1 MRPFT
6 AALPPLY
13 CSADARAFAYAP
25 EAREQEL
32 SMAGVLSCGGTL
44 VYTARPPGSAGL
56 FLDQLSQ
63 LLRDVERPGVL
74 YLDNPTE
81 NHRHWNQQAL
91 YCASGLFRTA
101 GRLRF
106 GQYRLSVARGAK
118 LTAGESEAAVSP
130 VSFGRGGMAHRGGA
144 ALQWNG
150 IFHMEMPL
158 YGWLGAGLTYYS
170 DVYDE
175 LTRQNLL
182 CPVQADA
189 LAEDDTIMLQ
199 AELSLLAP
207 AECVFQFPAGAAL
220 RWNALPPM
228 HALSFALRFARG
240 DGGYSLVPSGSA
252 RLDADGPFGGT
263 PHGVFRGKR
272 GDRIWFIQG
281 QPAHITRPAAP
292 VEVSALGSSA
302 LYDAGGPPVVLADKV
317 GLPYSTPA
325 TASFDEALAERAR
338 RAAEQPQNRF
348 AAGEGFRMER
358 AGFPVCIQD
367 GRVRW
372 LRFAETQSMQPGM
385 ALCDPS
391 PELAIC
397 MASPELFLV
406 LCGENLGGFATPYAL
421 TDSIV
426 DKAVARGYPARDA
439 QKLKLRYPDGA
450 VFLSLESFRNA
461 VRAAGAEPGDAL
473 EAEADQY
480 SFTVGERVC
489 SLNPNGWERNGTML
503 IIKGSAGKTVRELIE
518 DPGQWSFPPASA
530 GEVRASLLKIAEEA
544 ARSPVD
550 PAFYQASWRGALA
563 VRCPSEGGLL
573 RGAVFSIGET
583 EPVCWP

>member
-13 CSADARAFAYAP
+13 CSADSRAFAYAP
-25 EAREQEL
+25 EAREQKL
-32 SMAGVLSCGGTL
+32 SMEEVLCSGGTL
-44 VYTARPPGSAGL
+44 VYTARHPGGTGL
-56 FLDQLSQ
+56 FLEQLSQ
-63 LLRDVERPGVL
+63 LLHDAERPEIL

-91 YCASGLFRTA
+91 YCASGLFHTA

-106 GQYRLSVARGAK
+106 GQYRLSVGRGAK
-118 LTAGESEAAVSP
+118 MTVGESEATVTP
-130 VSFGRGGMAHRGGA
+130 VSFGCGGMAHQSGA
-144 ALQWNG
+144 VLQWNG
-150 IFHMEMPL
+150 VFRMEIPL

-170 DVYDE
+170 DAYDE

-182 CPVQADA
+182 SSIQADV

-199 AELSLLAP
+199 AVLSPLAP
-207 AECVFQFPAGAAL
+207 EECAFRFPAGAAL

-228 HALSFALRFARG
+228 HTLSFALRFATG

-281 QPAHITRPAAP
+281 QAAHVTRPAAL

-302 LYDAGGPPVVLADKV
+302 LYDAGGPPVALADKV
-317 GLPYSTPA
+317 GLPYSTAA
-325 TASFDEALAERAR
+325 TASFDRALAERAR

-367 GRVRW
+367 GSVRW
-372 LRFAETQSMQPGM
+372 LRFAEAQPMQPGL

-397 MASPELFLV
+397 MASPQMFLV
-406 LCGENLGGFATPYAL
+406 LCGENTGGFSTPYAL
-421 TDSIV
+421 TDSAV
-426 DKAVARGYPARDA
+426 GKAVARGYPVQDAR
-439 QKLKLRYPDGA
+439 KLKLRYPDGA
-450 VFLSLESFRNA
+450 VFLSLESFWNGI
-461 VRAAGAEPGDAL
+461 RAAGAGLGNAL

-480 SFTVGERVC
+480 SFAAGKRVC
-489 SLNPNGWERNGTML
+489 SLNPNRWEENGTIL
-503 IIKGSAGKTVRELIE
+503 IVKGSAGKTVRELIG

-530 GEVRASLLKIAEEA
+530 GEVRVSLLKIAEEA
-544 ARSPVD
+544 AQSPVA

-563 VRCPSEGGLL
+563 VRCPSEDGPL
-573 RGAVFSIGET
+573 RGVMFSMGEKG
-583 EPVCWP
+583 PVCWP